1 MAPSGNESMMT
12 NTGHDWTGTTV
23 MEVSVGKV
31 SKIVVPGSV
40 RVTMTGPLVVGVTLW
55 TGSTVSVAIFSL

>member
-12 NTGHDWTGTTV
+12 NTGHDGTGTTV

-40 RVTMTGPLVVGVTLW
+40 RVTMTGPLVVGVALW

>member
-1 MAPSGNESMMT
+1 MDVTAPSGNESMMT
-12 NTGHDWTGTTV
+12 NTGHDGTGTTV

-40 RVTMTGPLVVGVTLW
+40 RVTMTGPLVVGVAL
-55 TGSTVSVAIFSL
+55 